1 MIPFIDLDGSCAL
14 LINEHNNSML
24 FVRLLKMKN
33 IIYERIPFIR
43 LQSYK
48 VTVLVCHPLVQTSI
62 VTALAFPLSSLHEG

>member
-1 MIPFIDLDGSCAL
+1 
-14 LINEHNNSML
+14 ML
-24 FVRLLKMKN
+24 FVRLLKMKD

-62 VTALAFPLSSLHEG
+62 VTALAFPSLFST

>member
-1 MIPFIDLDGSCAL
+1 MLVGKSTHGSCTL
-14 LINEHNNSML
+14 LVNEHNNSML
-24 FVRLLKMKN
+24 FVRLLKMKD

-62 VTALAFPLSSLHEG
+62 VTALAFPSLFST